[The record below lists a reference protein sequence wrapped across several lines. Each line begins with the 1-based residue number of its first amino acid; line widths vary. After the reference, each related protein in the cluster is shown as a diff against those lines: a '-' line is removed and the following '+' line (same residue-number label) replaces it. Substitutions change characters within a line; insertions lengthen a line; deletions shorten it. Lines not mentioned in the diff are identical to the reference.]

1 MAEKSVELG
10 ESKWLDRDVEHGN
23 LSSSVAAYKEALF
36 YLETINPK
44 PPLSAIAR
52 EGMERS
58 ENLLKERCVEQ
69 RFRADRALNL
79 KRWEEAKKELMILI
93 EMVPDRRDDRHRD
106 AKVKL
111 LTVETQIKRESGR

>member
-1 MAEKSVELG
+1 
-10 ESKWLDRDVEHGN
+10 
-23 LSSSVAAYKEALF
+23 
-36 YLETINPK
+36 
-44 PPLSAIAR
+44 
-52 EGMERS
+52 MERS

-79 KRWEEAKKELMILI
+79 KRWEEAKKELMTLI